1 MYTDTE
7 IKVLNHEFRE
17 ERAVVQTREVYL
29 KRQGF
34 NQPKNSNSC
43 FLSRKINKLIHH
55 RPFNI

>member
-17 ERAVVQTREVYL
+17 ERAVVQTRKVYL

-34 NQPKNSNSC
+34 NQPRTVIRVSYQEK
-43 FLSRKINKLIHH
+43 
-55 RPFNI
+55 